1 MNRVWLKSYP
11 PSVPPSIDMEKLQ
24 PLNVMMRDSCVEFSD
39 RTAFSNMG
47 ARLSFTELEQ
57 LSARFAAWLQHQPGL
72 KRGDRIAIMMPNLL
86 QYPVVMYGA
95 LRAGMT
101 VVNVNPLYT
110 QRELAH
116 QLNDA
121 GVSLIV
127 ILENFA
133 ATLQAVIKQTT
144 VHTVVVTRVGDLLN
158 FPRSAVVDFALKYIK
173 RKIPAWHIEG
183 TFNFKHV
190 LKTSE
195 QLGFEEQQLSLDD
208 VAFLQYTGG
217 TTGLAKGAVLTH
229 GNMAANL
236 HQVICWLSPFV
247 GRGGEVMITA
257 LPLYHIFSLTAN
269 CLTFTCLGGE
279 NVLITN
285 PRDFPAFIKSL
296 RGLHFTVITGVNTL
310 FNALLHTPGFEK
322 LDFSGLKLAL
332 GGGMAVQRS
341 VAENWKKVTGSPLL
355 EAYGLTETAPAAC
368 MNPLSNLDYNGS
380 IGLPIPSTDV
390 AIMDDENNMLNL
402 NETGEICIR
411 GPQVMKQY
419 WQRPEETASHF
430 NPPGWFRSG
439 DMGYM
444 DENGY
449 VFIQDRKKDMI
460 LVSGFNVYPNEIE
473 NILVEH
479 PLIIE
484 AAAVGVSHG
493 HSGEVVK
500 VFVVTRDSSL
510 SEEQVIEHCREHMA
524 AYKVPREVEFRKDL
538 PKTNVGKVLRRSLR
552 A

>member
-1 MNRVWLKSYP
+1 MKRPWLNSYP
-11 PSVPPSIDMEKLQ
+11 PSVEATIDAYQLR
-24 PLNVMMRDSCVEFSD
+24 PLNTMLRESCTEFSH

-47 ARLSFTELEQ
+47 ASLSFTQLEH
-57 LSARFAAWLQHQPGL
+57 LSARFAAWLQNQPGL
-72 KRGDRIAIMMPNLL
+72 KRGDRVAIMMPNLL

-110 QRELAH
+110 QRELEH

-121 GVSLIV
+121 GVRVIV
-127 ILENFA
+127 ILENFV
-133 ATLQAVIKQTT
+133 ATLQAVIDQTS
-144 VHTVVVTRVGDLLN
+144 VDTVVVTRVGDLLN
-158 FPRSAVVDFALKYIK
+158 FPRSLLTNVVLKYVK
-173 RKIPAWHIEG
+173 KKIPAWRIDDALD
-183 TFNFKHV
+183 FSQIM
-190 LKTSE
+190 KTAE
-195 QLGFEEQQLSLDD
+195 QLAYQELELSLDD
-208 VAFLQYTGG
+208 IAFLQYTGG

-236 HQVICWLSPFV
+236 QQVTCWLSPFI

-269 CLTFTCLGGE
+269 CLTFTALGGE

-285 PRDFPAFIKSL
+285 PRDFPAFVKSL
-296 RGLHFTVITGVNTL
+296 RGRHFTVITGVNTL
-310 FNALLHTPGFEK
+310 FAALLRTPGFEE

-332 GGGMAVQRS
+332 GGGMAVQS
-341 VAENWKKVTGSPLL
+341 AVAERWKAVTGSPLL
-355 EAYGLTETAPAAC
+355 EAYGLTETSPAAC
-368 MNPLSNLDYNGS
+368 MNPLSNQDYNGS
-380 IGLPIPSTDV
+380 IGLPVPSTDV
-390 AIMDDENNMLNL
+390 QIMDDENRALGC

-411 GPQVMKQY
+411 GPQVMKEY
-419 WQRPEETASHF
+419 WQRPEETACHF
-430 NPPGWFRSG
+430 SPPGWFRSG

-449 VFIQDRKKDMI
+449 VFLQDRKKDMI

-473 NILVEH
+473 NVLVEH
-479 PLIIE
+479 PSIIE
-484 AAAVGVSHG
+484 AAAVGISHG

-500 VFVVTRDSSL
+500 AFVVTHDETL
-510 SEEQVIEHCREHMA
+510 TEIDVIEHCRQHMA
-524 AYKVPREVEFRKDL
+524 AYKIPREVEFRTEL

>member
-1 MNRVWLKSYP
+1 VNRPWLKSYP
-11 PSVPPSIDMEKLQ
+11 PSVEASIDDCELR
-24 PLNVMMRDSCVEFSD
+24 PLNVMLRESCAEY
-39 RTAFSNMG
+39 RHRMAFSNMG
-47 ARLSFTELEQ
+47 ASLTFTRLEH
-57 LSARFAAWLQHQPGL
+57 LSACFAAWLQNQPGL
-72 KRGDRIAIMMPNLL
+72 KRGDRVAIMMPNLL

-95 LRAGMT
+95 IRAGMT

-110 QRELAH
+110 KRELEH

-121 GVSLIV
+121 GVRVIV
-127 ILENFA
+127 ILENFV
-133 ATLQAVIKQTT
+133 ATLQAVIDQTS
-144 VHTVVVTRVGDLLN
+144 VDTVVVTRVGDLLN
-158 FPRSAVVDFALKYIK
+158 FPRSLLTNVVLKYVK
-173 RKIPAWHIEG
+173 KKIPAWRINDALDFSRIMKG
-183 TFNFKHV
+183 A
-190 LKTSE
+190 E
-195 QLGFEEQQLSLDD
+195 QLPYQELELGLDD
-208 VAFLQYTGG
+208 IAFLQYTGG

-236 HQVICWLSPFV
+236 QQVTYWLSPFV

-269 CLTFTCLGGE
+269 CLTFTALGGE

-285 PRDFPAFIKSL
+285 PRDFPAFVKGL
-296 RGLHFTVITGVNTL
+296 RGLKFTVITGVNTL
-310 FNALLHTPGFEK
+310 FAALLRTPGFES

-332 GGGMAVQRS
+332 GGGMAVQSS
-341 VAENWKKVTGSPLL
+341 VAEQWKAVTGSPLL
-355 EAYGLTETAPAAC
+355 EAYGLTETSPAAC
-368 MNPLSNLDYNGS
+368 MNPLSNQDYNGS

-390 AIMDDENNMLNL
+390 LIMDDENQPLGY

-411 GPQVMKQY
+411 GPQVMKEY
-419 WQRPEETASHF
+419 WQRPEETACHF
-430 NPPGWFRSG
+430 SPPGWFRSG

-444 DENGY
+444 DEHGY
-449 VFIQDRKKDMI
+449 VFLQDRKKDMI

-479 PLIIE
+479 PGIIE
-484 AAAVGVSHG
+484 AAAVGISHG

-500 VFVVTRDSSL
+500 VFVVRHDETLTEVD
-510 SEEQVIEHCREHMA
+510 VIEHCRQHMA
-524 AYKVPREVEFRKDL
+524 AYKIPREVEFRQEL